1 MMGKIILVSAT
12 PLEHGGL
19 KDINGV
25 PIFQTGIGKINSAMN
40 LTEIILNEKPDLVVN
55 FGSCG
60 NLQKHKVGEVI
71 KVGTVYNNIDV
82 RPFSEYGCTPET
94 PNCELKL
101 SDSGIKCFTTDQI
114 YDNTRTDY
122 AEKYLEMVA
131 GCDIVEMECYS
142 LAYVCK
148 KYGVSFESYKWVSD
162 DGNVDTWEE
171 NAAIGFQN
179 FREHFGQTF
188 FSEY

>member
-1 MMGKIILVSAT
+1 MNKIILVSAT

-25 PIFQTGIGKINSAMN
+25 PIFQVGIGKTNAAMN
-40 LTEIILNEKPDLVVN
+40 MTKIIIEENPDLVIN

-60 NLQKHKVGEVI
+60 NLQKNKVGEI
-71 KVGTVYNNIDV
+71 IEVGETYNNIDV
-82 RPFSEYGCTPET
+82 RPFSEYGCTPES
-94 PNCELKL
+94 NECEIKL
-101 SDSGIKCFTTDQI
+101 SESGIKCFSTDQI

-122 AEKYLEMVA
+122 AEKYLEMIK
-131 GCDIVEMECYS
+131 GCDIVDMECYP
-142 LAYVCK
+142 LAYVCM
-148 KYGVSFESYKWVSD
+148 KYGVSFKSYKWVSD
-162 DGNVDTWEE
+162 DGDVDNWEE

-188 FSEY
+188 FAEY

>member
-1 MMGKIILVSAT
+1 MGKIILVSAT

-25 PIFQTGIGKINSAMN
+25 PIFQVGIGKTNAASMM
-40 LTEIILNEKPDLVVN
+40 TEILWNEEPDMVVN

-60 NLQKHKVGEVI
+60 NLKNHKVGEI
-71 KVGTVYNNIDV
+71 IEVGEVYNNIDV
-82 RPFSEYGCTPET
+82 RPFAKYGCTPE
-94 PNCELKL
+94 NNICEIKL
-101 SDSGIKCFTTDQI
+101 SDSGIRCFSTDQI
-114 YDNTRTDY
+114 YDNTRIDY
-122 AEKYLEMVA
+122 AQKYLEMIEF
-131 GCDIVEMECYS
+131 CDIVDMECYS

-148 KYGVSFESYKWVSD
+148 QRDIPFYSYKWVSD

-179 FREHFGQTF
+179 FREHFLQKF
-188 FSEY
+188 FGEY

>member
-1 MMGKIILVSAT
+1 MGKIILVSAT

-25 PIFQTGIGKINSAMN
+25 PIFQVGIGKTNAAMN
-40 LTEIILNEKPDLVVN
+40 MTKIIIEENPDLVIN

-60 NLQKHKVGEVI
+60 NLQKNKVGEI
-71 KVGTVYNNIDV
+71 IEVGEAYNNIDV
-82 RPFSEYGCTPET
+82 RPFSEYGCTPES
-94 PNCELKL
+94 NECEIKL
-101 SDSGIKCFTTDQI
+101 SESGIKCFSTDQI

-122 AEKYLEMVA
+122 AEKYLEMIA
-131 GCDIVEMECYS
+131 GCDIVDMECYP
-142 LAYVCK
+142 LAYVCM
-148 KYGVSFESYKWVSD
+148 KYGVSFKSYKWVSD
-162 DGNVDTWEE
+162 DGDVDNWEE

-188 FSEY
+188 FAEY